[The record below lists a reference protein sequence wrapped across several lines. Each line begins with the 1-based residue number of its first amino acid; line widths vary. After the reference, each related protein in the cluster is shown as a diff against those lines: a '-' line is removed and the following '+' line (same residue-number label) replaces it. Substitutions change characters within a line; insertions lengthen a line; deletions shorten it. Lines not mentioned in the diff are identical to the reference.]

1 MVLLHLVHP
10 LLHWDPGAKAA
21 GTAGVGI
28 GMLANATKDYSIA
41 IGGES
46 SSTADNSIA
55 IGRKSSVSE
64 NDGIAIGTDLTQVQ
78 LNRLLLV
85 MVLVLQLLMVLQ

>member
-10 LLHWDPGAKAA
+10 STALGNGTKVG

-28 GMLANATKDYSIA
+28 GMLANATKDYGIA
-41 IGGES
+41 IGGQS
-46 SSTADNSIA
+46 SSTADN
-55 IGRKSSVSE
+55 
-64 NDGIAIGTDLTQVQ
+64 GIAIGEIAQYQRIMV
-78 LNRLLLV
+78 LLSV